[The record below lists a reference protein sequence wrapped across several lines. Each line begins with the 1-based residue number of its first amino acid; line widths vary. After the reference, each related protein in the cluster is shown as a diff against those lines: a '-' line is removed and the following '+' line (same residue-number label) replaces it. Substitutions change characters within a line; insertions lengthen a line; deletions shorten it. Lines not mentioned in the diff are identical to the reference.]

1 MQALR
6 ALRHRNFSLF
16 IGGQAFAIVGYWVQ
30 VIALQWFLYRTT
42 GSSTLVGVMA
52 FASNVP
58 VLLLSPLVGLWA
70 DRFNRHRLMLL
81 SQWLEALHAVALTA
95 CAFLGW
101 LTPTTIIALQFA
113 LGIFIALEL
122 PVRHAYLTELM
133 DDRGDLPNAVA
144 VMSLTM
150 NCGRLLG
157 PAAAGLLIGRIDEAW
172 CFAIYASTYVFLLGS
187 FAFIRPRHSTFAPNH
202 TPALAG
208 LREGILY
215 AWRHKPI
222 RVLLGILACVALVAT
237 PYSMLAPALVHERFG
252 GGGEMV
258 GFLVAAAGFGALL
271 GTLALTW
278 RPSVATL
285 PRGITVAAIAAGAA
299 LAGLAFARSPWV
311 ALPLMS
317 VIGFSILTV
326 SVSVNML
333 LQSLVDDDKRG
344 RVMSL
349 YTAAFVGVMPFGA
362 LAAGAT
368 ADAIGA
374 GNTVLIGGLA
384 CAAAGVLLWT
394 KLGVLTARIGQS
406 LPRTIQR

>member
-30 VIALQWFLYRTT
+30 IIALQWFLYRTT
-42 GSSTLVGVMA
+42 GSSTLLGVMA
-52 FASNVP
+52 FASNLP
-58 VLLLSPLVGLWA
+58 VLVFAPLVGLWA

-81 SQWLEALHAVALTA
+81 SQWLEALHAITLTA
-95 CAFLGW
+95 FAFLGW

-113 LGIFIALEL
+113 LGIFIAIEL

-133 DDRGDLPNAVA
+133 NDRSDLPNAVA

-150 NCGRLLG
+150 NCGRLIG

-187 FAFIRPRHSTFAPNH
+187 FAFIRPRHSVLAADPP
-202 TPALAG
+202 PALAG

-237 PYSMLAPALVHERFG
+237 PYGMLAPALVHERFG
-252 GGGEMV
+252 GGGETV
-258 GFLVAAAGFGALL
+258 GFLVSAAGFGALA

-278 RPSVATL
+278 RPAAARLPTAITL
-285 PRGITVAAIAAGAA
+285 AAIAAGTA
-299 LAGLAFARSPWV
+299 LIGLSFARSLWF

-317 VIGFSILTV
+317 IVGFSILTV

-333 LQSLVDDDKRG
+333 VQALVDDDKRG

-374 GNTVLIGGLA
+374 GNTVLIGGIA
-384 CAAAGVLLWT
+384 CAAAGALLST
-394 KLGVLTARIGQS
+394 KLSLLTARIGQS
-406 LPRTIQR
+406 LPRTIRR